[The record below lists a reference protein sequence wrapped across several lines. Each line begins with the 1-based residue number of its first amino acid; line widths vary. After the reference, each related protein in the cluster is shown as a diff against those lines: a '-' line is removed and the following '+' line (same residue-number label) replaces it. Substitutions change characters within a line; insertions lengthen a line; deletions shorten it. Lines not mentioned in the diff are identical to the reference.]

1 MKRLS
6 NLKIK
11 YSKRKYNSKKIR
23 GGKPK
28 PPKKDKNDRD
38 KQGAARSQF
47 NYSYEQLKAMEIDA
61 LRDKYHKIYSAIIN
75 EDKNFPQK
83 DKKHKNYDKNQ
94 FIQEIQR
101 LQKKFKDIKSSSTTT
116 ATATTTTSQPATQ
129 TTSKGSK
136 SNSSGTSSSE
146 GKTQGKTIA
155 PRLKW
160 IIQNMPILYNG
171 LDINCKYDKSL
182 YTNVEEIE
190 RKMRSMHSTIQKGI
204 LSEECREL
212 SRQRGSRESR
222 SRGRY
227 NISNNSNSL

>member
-1 MKRLS
+1 MKRVS
-6 NLKIK
+6 NLKKK

-23 GGKPK
+23 GGT
-28 PPKKDKNDRD
+28 KKGKGPNKNKNDRRGT
-38 KQGAARSQF
+38 QGEARSQF
-47 NYSYEQLKAMEIDA
+47 NEDELQGKDENV
-61 LRDKYHKIYSAIIN
+61 LRNIIHN
-75 EDKNFPQK
+75 LYASGKQFDNFPQK
-83 DKKHKNYDKNQ
+83 NKDEIKKYTKDDYIKN
-94 FIQEIQR
+94 ILM
-101 LQKKFKDIKSSSTTT
+101 LQKKLKENRSTS
-116 ATATTTTSQPATQ
+116 TATTTTSQPATQ
-129 TTSKGSK
+129 TTSKGYK
-136 SNSSGTSSSE
+136 SNSSGASSSE